1 MENDIAKT
9 EEVVIRPYKRE
20 DRETIRKICCD
31 TAFMGQ
37 PMEIFFDDREILA
50 DIFTSYYTDYE
61 PESIF
66 VADFKGNVVGYLI
79 GCKNTAIKEK
89 IFSRFILT
97 RILISFIKKGL
108 IFKKKTLRFLFH
120 AIKSLLKGEFQNPKV
135 PKEYPAD
142 LHINIDESFRRF
154 GLGTKLMDAF
164 FEYLRKNNVTGIH
177 LATFS
182 EQGRNI
188 FLKMGFTLLWE
199 RKTSQWRYLIHKD
212 IETSAFGKLLKEE

>member
-1 MENDIAKT
+1 MESDIARK
-9 EEVVIRPYKRE
+9 EEIVIRPYNKE
-20 DRETIRKICCD
+20 DREAIRKICCD

-79 GCKNTAIKEK
+79 GCKNITTKEK
-89 IFSRFILT
+89 VFSRFILP
-97 RILISFIKKGL
+97 RVLISFIKKGL

-120 AIKSLLKGEFQNPKV
+120 AIKSLLKGEFQKPKV
-135 PKEYPAD
+135 PKDYPAD
-142 LHINIDESFRRF
+142 LHINIDENFRRF
-154 GLGTKLMDAF
+154 GLGTKLMDVF
-164 FEYLRKNNVTGIH
+164 FEYLRNNRIPGIH

-182 EQGRNI
+182 EQGINF

-199 RKTSQWRYLIHKD
+199 RKTSQWRYLINRD
-212 IETSAFGKLLKEE
+212 IKTSTFGKLLKED